1 MANFIT
7 TEDYN
12 ASIHQEILDAVI
24 RADATI
30 VEVVEDRAIAEMR
43 GYMSRRYDCDKIFS
57 TEGEQRHQLVLM
69 MAIDITIYHL
79 FCIHNPRMMSEIRV
93 ERYERAIKWL
103 EGVRDGNITVD
114 GLPEVASEVKDYS
127 SQFQIRSNKKR
138 NNNI

>member
-24 RADATI
+24 RSDSTI
-30 VEVVEDRAIAEMR
+30 IEVIEDRAIAEMR
-43 GYMSRRYDCDKIFS
+43 GYMSRRYNCDKIFNA
-57 TEGEQRHQLVLM
+57 TGDERHQLVLM
-69 MAIDITIYHL
+69 MAIDIAIYHL
-79 FCIHNPRMMSEIRV
+79 FCIHNPRMMSEVRV

-103 EGVRDGNITVD
+103 EGVRKGDITVD
-114 GLPEVASEVKDYS
+114 GLPEVTVEVKDAS
-127 SQFQIRSNKKR
+127 SQFQIRSNRKR

>member
-24 RADATI
+24 RSDSAI
-30 VEVVEDRAIAEMR
+30 IEVVEDRAIAEMR
-43 GYMSRRYDCDKIFS
+43 GYMSRRYDCDKVFS
-57 TEGEQRHQLVLM
+57 AEGEERNELVLM
-69 MAIDITIYHL
+69 MAIDIAIYHL

-103 EGVRDGNITVD
+103 EGIRKGDITVD
-114 GLPEVASEVKDYS
+114 GLPEVENEVKDS
-127 SQFQIRSNKKR
+127 TSQFQIRSNRKR

>member
-24 RADATI
+24 RSDSAI
-30 VEVVEDRAIAEMR
+30 IEVVEDRAIAEMR
-43 GYMSRRYDCDKIFS
+43 GYMSRRYDCDKVFS
-57 TEGEQRHQLVLM
+57 TEGKERNELVLM
-69 MAIDITIYHL
+69 MAIDIAIYHL
-79 FCIHNPRMMSEIRV
+79 FCIHNPRTMSEIRV

-103 EGVRDGNITVD
+103 EGIRNGDITVD
-114 GLPEVASEVKDYS
+114 GLPEVESEVMDTA
-127 SQFQIRSNKKR
+127 SQFQIRSNRKR

>member
-24 RADATI
+24 RSDATI

-57 TEGEQRHQLVLM
+57 AEGEQRHQLVLM

-79 FCIHNPRMMSEIRV
+79 LCIHNPRMMSEIRV

-127 SQFQIRSNKKR
+127 SQFQVRSNKKR

>member
-24 RADATI
+24 RSDATI

-57 TEGEQRHQLVLM
+57 AEGEQRHQLVLM
-69 MAIDITIYHL
+69 MAIDIAIYHL

-114 GLPEVASEVKDYS
+114 GLPEVASEVKDTA

>member
-24 RADATI
+24 RSGSAI
-30 VEVVEDRAIAEMR
+30 IEVVEDRAIAEMR
-43 GYMSRRYDCDKIFS
+43 GYMSRRYDCDKVFS
-57 TEGEQRHQLVLM
+57 AEGKERNELVLM
-69 MAIDITIYHL
+69 MAIDIAIYHL
-79 FCIHNPRMMSEIRV
+79 FCIHNPRTMSEIRV

-103 EGVRDGNITVD
+103 EGIRKGDITVD
-114 GLPEVASEVKDYS
+114 GLPEVESEVMDTA
-127 SQFQIRSNKKR
+127 SQFQIRSNRKR

>member
-24 RADATI
+24 RSDSTI
-30 VEVVEDRAIAEMR
+30 IEVVEDRAIAEMR
-43 GYMSRRYDCDKIFS
+43 GYMSRRYDCDKVFS
-57 TEGEQRHQLVLM
+57 AEGKERNELVLM
-69 MAIDITIYHL
+69 MAIDIAIYHL
-79 FCIHNPRMMSEIRV
+79 FCIHNPRMMSGIRV

-103 EGVRDGNITVD
+103 EGIRKGDITVD
-114 GLPEVASEVKDYS
+114 GLPEVESEVMDTA
-127 SQFQIRSNKKR
+127 SQFQIRSNRKR

>member
-24 RADATI
+24 RSDATI
-30 VEVVEDRAIAEMR
+30 IEVIEDRAIAEMR